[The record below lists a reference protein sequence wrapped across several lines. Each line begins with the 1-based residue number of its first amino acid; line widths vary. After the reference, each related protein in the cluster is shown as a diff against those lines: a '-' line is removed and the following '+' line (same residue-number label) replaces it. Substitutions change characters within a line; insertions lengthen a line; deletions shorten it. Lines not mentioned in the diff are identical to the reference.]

1 MTNLGCNTVFFRNLL
16 VPNKILHKMEK
27 IFKKCKMLKSD
38 RTAVFALITLVF
50 AFLTFHRN
58 SAWSNA
64 FTLWENTITKSPSK
78 SRPHT
83 YLALANA
90 KDERFDAA
98 LAEFGIA
105 VAIDPLNVEARYN
118 LGVLYL
124 KTGQYEKAASEFKKA
139 ISIRPDLPESYKG
152 ITNIYLETGQ
162 YGIAA
167 RYLLDAMRIWP
178 QAIWVHLNL
187 GIAYARSGD
196 LDKAESS
203 LRQANVMDPE
213 DPSVNNSLG
222 NVYMMKGLHGEALKF
237 YIKAA
242 EAPAGGPEPVF
253 NTAMAYER
261 LGDTRRA
268 VEFYKRFISINPKGY
283 DDSIMAAKERAAKLD
298 DR

>member
-1 MTNLGCNTVFFRNLL
+1 
-16 VPNKILHKMEK
+16 
-27 IFKKCKMLKSD
+27 MLKSD
-38 RTAVFALITLVF
+38 RIAVFALITLF
-50 AFLTFHRN
+50 IAFLTFHRN
-58 SAWSNA
+58 STWSNA
-64 FTLWENTITKSPSK
+64 FVLWENTIIKSPSK

-105 VAIDPLNVEARYN
+105 LAIDPLNVEALYN
-118 LGVLYL
+118 IGVLYV
-124 KTGQYEKAASEFKKA
+124 KTGRYEKAASEFKKA

-152 ITNIYLETGQ
+152 IINIYLDTGQ
-162 YGIAA
+162 YGIAV

-187 GIAYARSGD
+187 GTAYARSGD

-203 LRQANVMDPE
+203 LRRANLMDPE

-222 NVYMMKGLHGEALKF
+222 NVYMMKGKAEEAIIF

-242 EAPAGGPEPVF
+242 EAAAGGPEPIF
-253 NTAMAYER
+253 NAAMAYEK
-261 LGDTRRA
+261 LGDKRRA

-283 DDSIMAAKERAAKLD
+283 DDSIMVAREHAAMMDGR
-298 DR
+298 